1 MSALRELIS
10 GVTSAAL
17 VAALCVGSSGAAD
30 RPGRGDQTPIQTG
43 PEEEERP
50 IAEQRVAPPPYP
62 RDSDLAEFKL
72 RNPTSNRFLIDTS
85 SLTVGKDA
93 IIRFVL
99 VIRTAGDETNVRF
112 SGVRCSDRTWKD
124 YAFVGDDKK
133 WKVDADAQWRDIQE
147 LRYNNYQETLYG
159 DYFCLGRGLWISGK
173 PVGDARKLAKL
184 LRNPPTPD
192 RRVPNRS
199 D

>member
-1 MSALRELIS
+1 MSALRHLIAVAA
-10 GVTSAAL
+10 GAAL
-17 VAALCVGSSGAAD
+17 FVGGSNAAD
-30 RPGRGDQTPIQTG
+30 RPGRGDQTPI
-43 PEEEERP
+43 PAPDEEEKP
-50 IAEQRVAPPPYP
+50 AAEGQVPPPPYP

-72 RNPTSNRFLIDTS
+72 RNPTPNRFLIDTS

-99 VIRTAGDETNVRF
+99 VIRTSGNETNVRF
-112 SGVRCSDRTWKD
+112 SGLRCSDRTWKD

-133 WKVDADAQWRDIQE
+133 WKVDANAQWRAIQE

>member
-1 MSALRELIS
+1 
-10 GVTSAAL
+10 
-17 VAALCVGSSGAAD
+17 
-30 RPGRGDQTPIQTG
+30 
-43 PEEEERP
+43 
-50 IAEQRVAPPPYP
+50 
-62 RDSDLAEFKL
+62 
-72 RNPTSNRFLIDTS
+72 
-85 SLTVGKDA
+85 
-93 IIRFVL
+93 

-124 YAFVGDDKK
+124 YAFVGNDKK

-159 DYFCLGRGLWISGK
+159 DYFCLGRGVWTSGK

>member
-10 GVTSAAL
+10 VVTSAAL
-17 VAALCVGSSGAAD
+17 VAALCVGSSVAAD
-30 RPGRGDQTPIQTG
+30 RPGRGDQTPIQAE
-43 PEEEERP
+43 PEEQERP

-72 RNPTSNRFLIDTS
+72 RNPTSNRFLVDTS

-124 YAFVGDDKK
+124 YAFVGNDKK

-159 DYFCLGRGLWISGK
+159 DYFCLGRGVWTSGK